1 MKGILCLTFL
11 SAFVGLLVYI
21 ILEGE
26 KMSSGVTALLTA
38 LDVWLLGLFFAFF
51 VMFMNSIALQ

>member
-11 SAFVGLLVYI
+11 SAFVGLLAYI
-21 ILEGE
+21 ILEEE

>member
-21 ILEGE
+21 ISEGE

-38 LDVWLLGLFFAFF
+38 LDVWLLGLFFSFF

>member
-21 ILEGE
+21 IFEGE
-26 KMSSGVTALLTA
+26 KMGSGVTALLTA

>member
-21 ILEGE
+21 ISEGE

>member
-38 LDVWLLGLFFAFF
+38 LDVWLLGLFFAFL